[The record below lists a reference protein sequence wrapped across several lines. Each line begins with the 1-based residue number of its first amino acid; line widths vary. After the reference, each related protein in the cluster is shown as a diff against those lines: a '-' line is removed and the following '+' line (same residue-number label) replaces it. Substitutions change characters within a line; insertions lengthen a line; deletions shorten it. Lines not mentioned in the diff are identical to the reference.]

1 LLVHLSKHSK
11 AKANDEMKKTNKTV
25 TVKQIYK
32 EIYSASRSGRL
43 LELLLAVD
51 EAEKKSDRFTSRKIV
66 GCIDRMRNEN
76 IVKIRF
82 NLKERLRHYKY
93 EKHKKI
99 KVNNSCSIA
108 AVK

>member
-1 LLVHLSKHSK
+1 
-11 AKANDEMKKTNKTV
+11 MTI
-25 TVKQIYK
+25 KQLYK
-32 EIYSASRSGRL
+32 EIYSASRGGGL

-51 EAEKKSDRFTSRKIV
+51 EAEKKSDHFISRKIV
-66 GCIDRMRNEN
+66 ACIDRMRNEN
-76 IVKIRF
+76 IIKIRF
-82 NLKERLRHYKY
+82 DLKERLRHFKY